1 MNGSEAE
8 ALVIRRQRSL
18 QFLVVDE
25 AASVLIRNLEAR
37 HYAGVRARRKRR
49 RNQRRERAPV
59 RRRWRIASS
68 AAALG
73 VGPLL
78 RWFAVR
84 SGVGSGRLA
93 VGGGAVGLARRR
105 SAVGL
110 AGRWGAVGLRRR
122 RSTVL

>member
-37 HYAGVRARRKRR
+37 HYARVGARRKRR
-49 RNQRRERAPV
+49 RNQRRERTPV
-59 RRRWRIASS
+59 RRCWRITSS
-68 AAALG
+68 AALG

-84 SGVGSGRLA
+84 SRVGSGRLA

-105 SAVGL
+105 GTVGLARRRSAVGL
-110 AGRWGAVGLRRR
+110 AGRWGAV
-122 RSTVL
+122 